1 MKAPVVFYDL
11 RGDHAL
17 AERLAGRQGAAS
29 GRLERRR
36 FPDGESYVRLE
47 GPIEAHSVVIC
58 GSLSD
63 PDAHFLA
70 LAFAAR
76 TARDL
81 GAARVVLA
89 APYFAYMRQ
98 DVRFHAGEPVS
109 ARYFCELMA
118 TLVDGVV
125 TVDPH
130 LHRIHALADVLP
142 VPSRTVQAAPALAEW
157 IRRNVDDKPVVVGP
171 DAESRQWVEAVAAAG
186 GFDFVV
192 LEKER
197 RGDRDVSVSALTGR
211 LGDDVTPVVVDDIA
225 SSGRT
230 LAAGVESC
238 LAAGSRPPVCA
249 VVHALCSDADLAEVR
264 AAGAS
269 RVVATNTTPHV
280 LAEIDVTDL
289 IGEGVEALLTD
300 LQPDLPG

>member
-1 MKAPVVFYDL
+1 MVTAPVVFYDL
-11 RGDHAL
+11 REDHAL
-17 AERLAGRQGAAS
+17 AARLAGRRNAAY

-36 FPDGESYVRLE
+36 FPDGESYVRLA
-47 GPIEAHSVVIC
+47 GPIEGHSVVLC
-58 GSLSD
+58 GSLAD

-81 GAARVVLA
+81 GARSVVLA

-98 DVRFHAGEPVS
+98 DVRFNAGEPIS
-109 ARYFCELMA
+109 ARYFCELLA

-157 IRRNVDDKPVVVGP
+157 IRRNVQRPVVVGP

-211 LGDDVTPVVVDDIA
+211 LGDEVTPVVVDDIA
-225 SSGRT
+225 ASGRT

-238 LAAGSRPPVCA
+238 LVAGTRPPVCA
-249 VVHALCSDADLAEVR
+249 VVHALCDEADLAEVR
-264 AAGAS
+264 AAGAA
-269 RVVATNTTPHV
+269 RVVATNTTPHA
-280 LAEIDVTDL
+280 LAEIDVTPL
-289 IGEGVEALLTD
+289 IGAGVDALLAD
-300 LQPDLPG
+300 MQA